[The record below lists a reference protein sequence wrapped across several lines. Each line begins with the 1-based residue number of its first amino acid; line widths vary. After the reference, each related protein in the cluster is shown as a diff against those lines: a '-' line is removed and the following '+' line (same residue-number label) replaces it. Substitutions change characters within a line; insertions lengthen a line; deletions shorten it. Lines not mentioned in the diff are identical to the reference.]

1 MCSNFLVLYLLCKRW
16 DHSQG
21 KMVVDTTLT
30 DEQDSDTGAVLQ
42 AFLRHALTDC
52 VARGTQEYVL
62 VLSSHGGGY
71 AGFGADDNFRR
82 RRLDYQTNDSILN
95 AIATTLDSVDGAPE
109 KLDVLGFDACLMQ
122 SVGALDEY
130 NNITKYYI
138 ASEAVEPGHGES
150 RWSIH

>member
-1 MCSNFLVLYLLCKRW
+1 
-16 DHSQG
+16 
-21 KMVVDTTLT
+21 MVVDTMLT
-30 DEQDSDTGAVLQ
+30 EEQDSDNGAVLQ
-42 AFLRHALTDC
+42 AFLLRAVTDC
-52 VARGTQEYVL
+52 VGRGTQEYIL

-71 AGFGADDNFRR
+71 AGFGADDHFRR

-95 AIATTLDSVDGAPE
+95 AIATTLDSVDGAPD

-138 ASEAVEPGHGES
+138 ASEATEPGHGES
-150 RWSIH
+150 S